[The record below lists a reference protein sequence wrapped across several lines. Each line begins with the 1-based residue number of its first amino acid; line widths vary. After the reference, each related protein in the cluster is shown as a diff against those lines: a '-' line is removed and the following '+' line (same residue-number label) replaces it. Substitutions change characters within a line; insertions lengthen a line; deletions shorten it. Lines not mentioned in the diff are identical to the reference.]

1 MSAAVVAAA
10 AVAGTLGRGR
20 RPDTAQ
26 VAHGHIFAG
35 RRREK
40 TWRQVT
46 VVGSSCDEGIGNGRK
61 NKCECR
67 LGLAVR
73 ASTSYRTA
81 RVDERGRVAL
91 RGYNNGLRVLKMT
104 LSPTE

>member
-1 MSAAVVAAA
+1 MSAAVVVAAA

-20 RPDTAQ
+20 RLDTAQ

-40 TWRQVT
+40 TWRRVT
-46 VVGSSCDEGIGNGRK
+46 VVGNSCDEGIGNGCK

-81 RVDERGRVAL
+81 RVDGRGRVAL
-91 RGYNNGLRVLKMT
+91 RGRGCRLWI
-104 LSPTE
+104 

>member
-1 MSAAVVAAA
+1 MSAAVVAVAAAAAA

-40 TWRQVT
+40 TWRQLT
-46 VVGSSCDEGIGNGRK
+46 VDGSSCDEGSGMVVRINVSAAWAWRFGRLPRIGR
-61 NKCECR
+61 R
-67 LGLAVR
+67 GLVGV
-73 ASTSYRTA
+73 SGSH
-81 RVDERGRVAL
+81 
-91 RGYNNGLRVLKMT
+91 
-104 LSPTE
+104 